1 MRRPAAVRQADVA
14 RAIRAAEQAPRLAY
28 RVDEVVEMIG
38 VGRSTIYRAIGD
50 GRLKSSNVLGVRL
63 IDAASVRAAFGRAS
77 E

>member
-1 MRRPAAVRQADVA
+1 MRRPAAVTQADVT
-14 RAIRAAEQAPRLAY
+14 RAEQAPRLAY

-38 VGRSTIYRAIGD
+38 VGRSTIYRAISD

-63 IDAASVRAAFGRAS
+63 IDAASIMAAFGRAS